1 MDRFLASFD
10 IGLLQMMLRSATPV
24 LLAALGGLLTEHAGI
39 MNIGMEGMMLLSAFF
54 AVVGSYFFGSA
65 AMGVLLAVA
74 VGILVGLFFA
84 LFVVKFKS
92 DEFIIG
98 VALNIFASGLTIYL
112 LSAVFH
118 ETAAFGNDRV
128 IKIAQVHFTGLA
140 GWIAAHTETAG
151 ALGVLL
157 LSVLALLGFLLCGA
171 LRRKAFP
178 VWIAS
183 HRLGLL
189 LGASLGLLGL
199 LCFGRGGLPL
209 LLTAT
214 AGIVLALISG
224 RRSGGGAFW
233 AVTAGGST
241 LILPYAVL
249 RLVGISLPHL
259 LSLPKTEA
267 FLARLPLA
275 IVQTLD
281 GFSVLVYVA
290 LLLVLVLWL
299 FVYRTPMGLWIRAAG
314 EHPESLRTAGQ
325 SPERMKWIASVLC
338 GALCGLAGA
347 YLSIADLHQFSRGMS
362 ASRGYVAFA
371 CVIFGSANPPLVL
384 AAALLFGF
392 LDALGLRMQ
401 EFVNP
406 HLTKMAPYLITVLAM
421 VLVVRLRAAA
431 RRRKA
436 KNGPLG
442 K

>member
-10 IGLLQMMLRSATPV
+10 IGLVQMMLRSATPV

-39 MNIGMEGMMLLSAFF
+39 MNIGMEGMMLLGAFF
-54 AVVGSYFFGSA
+54 AVVGSYSFGSA

-74 VGILVGLFFA
+74 VGILIGLFFA
-84 LFVVKFKS
+84 LFVVKFRS

-112 LSAVFH
+112 LSAIFH
-118 ETAAFGNDRV
+118 ETAAFGNDQV

-157 LSVLALLGFLLCGA
+157 LAFLSLLCFVLCGA
-171 LRRKAFP
+171 LRRKPFSQ
-178 VWIAS
+178 WIAA

-189 LGASLGLLGL
+189 LGASVGLVGL

-214 AGIVLALISG
+214 VGIVLALLL
-224 RRSGGGAFW
+224 RRKSDGSAFW
-233 AVTAGGST
+233 ATAAGGST
-241 LILPYAVL
+241 VILPYAVL
-249 RLVGISLPHL
+249 RLVGISLPH
-259 LSLPKTEA
+259 PVPMPRTEA
-267 FLARLPLA
+267 FFTQLPLG
-275 IVQTLD
+275 IVRMLD

-290 LLLVLVLWL
+290 FLLVLVLWL

-314 EHPESLRTAGQ
+314 EHPESLRTAGK
-325 SPERMKWIASVLC
+325 SPDRMKWIASVLC

-362 ASRGYVAFA
+362 AGRGYVAFA

-384 AAALLFGF
+384 VAALLFGF

-421 VLVVRLRAAA
+421 VLVVRLRAIS
-431 RRRKA
+431 RRKKSKDPSLDA
-436 KNGPLG
+436 
-442 K
+442 